1 MRASIALLPG
11 DGIGP
16 EVVGAARAVLEQVA
30 ARGGHSFEFSE
41 SLVGGCA
48 IDETGNPLPDQTLA
62 ACRAADAAL
71 LGAVGGPR
79 WDDPRAAV
87 RPEQGL
93 LALRREL
100 GLYANL
106 RPVRV
111 SPHLVA
117 ASPLR
122 PERLVGVDILF
133 VRELTGGLYF
143 GKRGRERIEGGER
156 AFDTMVYTDGEV
168 RRVVELAFRLAAG
181 RRRAVTSVDKANV
194 LESSRLWRRVA
205 VEVAAR
211 HPDVSLEHQLVDS
224 CAMRIVSAPASF
236 DVVVTENMFGDILTD
251 EAAVL
256 PGSLGVL
263 PSASLGEGS
272 FGLYEPIHGSA
283 PDIAGRGLAN
293 PIGTVLSAAMLLRHS
308 LGLAD
313 EAALVEA
320 AVERALA
327 GGARTGDLGGTLG
340 TAAMVE
346 AIIAG
351 L

>member
-48 IDETGNPLPDQTLA
+48 IDATGNPLPDATLA

-133 VRELTGGLYF
+133 VRELTGGIYF

-263 PSASLGEGS
+263 PSASLGEGR